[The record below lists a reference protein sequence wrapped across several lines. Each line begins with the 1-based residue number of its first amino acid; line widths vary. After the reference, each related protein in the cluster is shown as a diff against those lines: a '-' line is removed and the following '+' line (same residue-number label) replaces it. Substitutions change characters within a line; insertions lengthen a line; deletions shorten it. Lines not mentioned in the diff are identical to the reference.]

1 MRDAVEVFRD
11 YLRSKSMR
19 CTSERD
25 EIVRALAT
33 SKKHFRI
40 EDLVKDL
47 SARGMVASRA
57 TVYRTIPLLVQ
68 ADLVRVAESTPGAEY
83 TYEYVYGQEHH
94 DHLFC
99 VRCGRHIEFEN
110 DTIERLQEE
119 VAGVN
124 DFILVGHRLDLYGVC
139 RECSDKLERGETPSL
154 HHEIQPEEHTIE

>member
-1 MRDAVEVFRD
+1 MRDAVEVFREF
-11 YLRSKSMR
+11 LRTRAMR
-19 CTSERD
+19 CTGERD

-68 ADLVRVAESTPGAEY
+68 AGLVRVAESIPGAEY
-83 TYEYVYGQEHH
+83 TYEYMYGQEHH

-99 VRCGRHIEFEN
+99 VRCGRHVEFEN
-110 DTIERLQEE
+110 EMIERLQAE
-119 VAGVN
+119 VATSN
-124 DFILVGHRLDLYGVC
+124 EFSLVGHRLDLYGIC
-139 RECSDKLERGETPSL
+139 RECHEKLERGENPVL
-154 HHEIQPEEHTIE
+154 HEELPEERISE